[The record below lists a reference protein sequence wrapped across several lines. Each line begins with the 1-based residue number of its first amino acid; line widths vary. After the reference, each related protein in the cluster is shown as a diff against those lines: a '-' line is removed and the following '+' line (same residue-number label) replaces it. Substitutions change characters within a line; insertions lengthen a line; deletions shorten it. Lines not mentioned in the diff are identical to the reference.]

1 MSGKTS
7 DPIDM
12 AHLLLAFFIIGA
24 LWQAA
29 SMVLE
34 QALAAGTVPRLPDLV
49 CPDDDRRP
57 LAAHRIQPVPH
68 GSPQL

>member
-29 SMVLE
+29 SMVLNKP
-34 QALAAGTVPRLPDLV
+34 LLPTVPRLPDLV